1 MRKYC
6 RMENFVMKFITSSK
20 NKYSSLLKQTVALA
34 VIFSVCSVTMS
45 TFSKVAHA
53 NIISSLISSL
63 MGSESVSA
71 KVLHLNTHQSSQT
84 IALLQAANNFDPN
97 PEKVGEVVPVVGS
110 ALIADL
116 AMGNAD
122 SSAVAV
128 SNTQI
133 SAYIVQNGDTLS
145 GIAQMFGVSVNTIL
159 WSNDITKAS
168 GIRPGQSLI
177 ILPVSGITHVVKSGE
192 TIKGITLQ
200 YKANLTEVLE
210 YNELTLSS
218 TLSVGQR
225 IILPDV
231 EITTSLPTRLVV
243 GKSISSVTGSNSA
256 GYYIRPIKIGVRTQ
270 GIHGYNGVDLAAPLG
285 TPIYASAEGVV
296 IVSRNDGGYNGGYGN
311 FVIISH
317 PNGTQSVYAH
327 NSKNLVKAGDY
338 VEQGQKIAL
347 MGSTGKSTGSHI
359 HFEIRGAKNPF

>member
-1 MRKYC
+1 
-6 RMENFVMKFITSSK
+6 MENFVMKFTAFSL
-20 NKYSSLLKQTVALA
+20 NKYSALAKQTVALM
-34 VIFSVCSVTMS
+34 VIFSVCFVTMG

-53 NIISSLISSL
+53 SIISSLISSL

-71 KVLHLNTHQSSQT
+71 KGLPFDTHQSSQT

-97 PEKVGEVVPVVGS
+97 PEKVGEVVPVAGS

-122 SSAVAV
+122 SSSVAL
-128 SNTQI
+128 SNTEI
-133 SAYIVQNGDTLS
+133 STYVVQSGDTLS

-177 ILPVSGITHVVKSGE
+177 ILPVSGITHIVKSGE

-200 YKANLTEVLE
+200 YKADLKEVLE

-243 GKSISSVTGSNSA
+243 GKTLSSGASNSA

-270 GIHGYNGVDLAAPLG
+270 GVHGYNGVDLAAPVG
-285 TPIYASAEGVV
+285 TPIYASAEGTV
-296 IVSRNDGGYNGGYGN
+296 IVSKNDGAYNGGYGN
-311 FVIISH
+311 FIIIAH
-317 PNGTQSVYAH
+317 PNNTQTVYAH
-327 NSKNLVKAGDY
+327 ASKTLVKAGDY

-347 MGSTGKSTGSHI
+347 MGSTGKSTGSHV